1 MFTAMYL
8 LFYTVFVIER
18 NTARRSL
25 SGKDL
30 TRSSKSS
37 PLSPRSPRPVS
48 KQASGYFDS
57 TFHSPAKLDSGFW
70 RSLTESRPY
79 IDKESA
85 VQRHGW
91 NDDYLKPR
99 SPILFRSQ
107 SPQPQ
112 RKNRKMRRTLS
123 VDNIISDLPAHIQKQ
138 AVKLS
143 ENDQKI
149 FSIMISKANREEVD
163 KRLQAAKELESA
175 EERKVENELK
185 QMKVKRHQMHL
196 ADRMRKSQ
204 ELRELHKRR
213 LTEQREERQRYL
225 ESEIRFKND
234 YWLKTN
240 LKLLESK
247 VSLDY
252 RTVAFDV
259 L

>member
-1 MFTAMYL
+1 VSLCISF
-8 LFYTVFVIER
+8 
-18 NTARRSL
+18 RSTL
-25 SGKDL
+25 
-30 TRSSKSS
+30 
-37 PLSPRSPRPVS
+37 RPVS
-48 KQASGYFDS
+48 KEASGYFDS

-185 QMKVKRHQMHL
+185 RMKVKRHQMHL

-204 ELRELHKRR
+204 ELRVGQMSSPSTFHEFLFIAS
-213 LTEQREERQRYL
+213 YL
-225 ESEIRFKND
+225 SMKFHEPSFGNQGD
-234 YWLKTN
+234 Y
-240 LKLLESK
+240 LLSFFIK
-247 VSLDY
+247 FS
-252 RTVAFDV
+252 
-259 L
+259 